1 MFLFKCYLVFRYL
14 LLFGGYIAM
23 IPFTAYDKQNT
34 QAKQMTALLE
44 KENAETNLK
53 ELEELKK

>member
-1 MFLFKCYLVFRYL
+1 ML
-14 LLFGGYIAM
+14 LGVSLSLAIGGYIAM

-44 KENAETNLK
+44 KENAEI
-53 ELEELKK
+53 